1 MKHLYYVNPSTLDT
15 DMRRLGA
22 AIREMVGDIN
32 KPIQVFFE
40 KAKQK
45 KTLPQNSYFHL
56 LANMVCKETGE
67 DIEDFKY
74 RLKLQ
79 IGYYVEV
86 MVENVAEK
94 RPKSLSKASLEDLIL
109 FIDAVMT
116 VCDLLEIKFMLPD
129 DYLRS
134 IGAQQ

>member
-1 MKHLYYVNPSTLDT
+1 MKHLYYVHPSTLYG
-15 DMRRLGA
+15 DMRNLGT
-22 AIREMVGDIN
+22 AIREESKILG
-32 KPIQVFFE
+32 KPIQVMFE

-129 DYLRS
+129 EYYRK
-134 IGAQQ
+134 IGAKQ